1 MDFELD
7 QDQQMLAK
15 TVRDF
20 AKNES
25 PVARFRQFR
34 DDDTGYDP
42 AAWRK
47 MGELGWM
54 GVPFPES
61 AGGFGGSFTDCALVL
76 ENLAT
81 TLVPEP
87 YLASV
92 VLGGM
97 TLARAGDAAQHET
110 YLTPMI
116 EGETTLA
123 LAYSEA
129 QSRYDVSAVATTA
142 TPVGGGYTLRGE
154 KVWVL
159 NGHRADHLIV
169 SAKAPGGVTIFV
181 VPRDA
186 EGLTVKVAKTIDG
199 RNAAFIRLEDV
210 AVADGSRLGE
220 EGSGAAVLD
229 RTMDYAAAAAVAEG
243 VGIAATMLQMTVD
256 YLGTREQFG
265 VKIGSFRLCSTVPS
279 TCTRRANS
287 FVRSRWLRWFV
298 PTMTTQVRAEET
310 SRRRST
316 SSPPAGSGLPN
327 RRSSCTAASVSPMS
341 TTSASTSSGCTR
353 STRCLATRSITWL
366 GSQVILRSS
375 NPQSE
380 LRVVVQRVGESHH
393 RPLVDAQDAFLWA
406 IEVEGQ
412 AKYHAKC
419 DDERQHGS
427 RPTRPRQ

>member
-15 TVRDF
+15 TVGDF

-61 AGGFGGSFTDCALVL
+61 VGGFGGSFADCALVL
-76 ENLAT
+76 ENLAK

-97 TLARAGDAAQHET
+97 TLARAGDAAQHEA

-142 TPVGGGYTLRGE
+142 ASVGGGYSLRGE

-169 SAKAPGGVTIFV
+169 SAKAPGGVTLFV

-186 EGLTVKVAKTIDG
+186 EGMTVKVAKTIDG

-210 AVADGSRLGE
+210 TVADAARLGE

-265 VKIGSFRLCSTVPS
+265 VKIGSFQALQH
-279 TCTRRANS
+279 RA
-287 FVRSRWLRWFV
+287 VDMYAETELLRSIS
-298 PTMTTQVRAEET
+298 MAAMVRADDDDA
-310 SRRRST
+310 SARRGDIS
-316 SSPPAGSGLPN
+316 
-327 RRSSCTAASVSPMS
+327 AAKYQ
-341 TTSASTSSGCTR
+341 
-353 STRCLATRSITWL
+353 LATGGIWVAQQALQLHGGIGATDEHDIGLYFKRMYALNALFGDEEHHVARFAGDPAFI
-366 GSQVILRSS
+366 
-375 NPQSE
+375 
-380 LRVVVQRVGESHH
+380 ESA
-393 RPLVDAQDAFLWA
+393 V
-406 IEVEGQ
+406 
-412 AKYHAKC
+412 
-419 DDERQHGS
+419 
-427 RPTRPRQ
+427 

>member
-15 TVRDF
+15 TVGEF

-25 PVARFRQFR
+25 PVARFRQLR
-34 DDDTGYDP
+34 DSDIGYQP

-61 AGGFGGSFTDCALVL
+61 VGGFGGSFIDCALII

-97 TLARAGDAAQHET
+97 TLAQAGNAAQHEA

-129 QSRYDVSAVATTA
+129 QSRYDVSSVETTA
-142 TPVGGGYTLRGE
+142 TPHDNGYKLSGE

-159 NGHRADHLIV
+159 NGHHADHLIV
-169 SAKAPGGVTIFV
+169 SAKAPGGVTLFV
-181 VPRDA
+181 LPRDA
-186 EGLTVKVAKTIDG
+186 DGVSVTVAKTIDG
-199 RNAAFIRLEDV
+199 QKAAFIRFDDV
-210 AVADGSRLGE
+210 TVDVGSRLGE

-243 VGIAATMLQMTVD
+243 VGIATTMLRMTVD

-265 VKIGSFRLCSTVPS
+265 VKIGSFQALQHRAVDMYAETELLRSISMASMVRADEEDAS
-279 TCTRRANS
+279 TRRADVS
-287 FVRSRWLRWFV
+287 
-298 PTMTTQVRAEET
+298 
-310 SRRRST
+310 
-316 SSPPAGSGLPN
+316 
-327 RRSSCTAASVSPMS
+327 AAK
-341 TTSASTSSGCTR
+341 CQ
-353 STRCLATRSITWL
+353 LATGGIWVA
-366 GSQVILRSS
+366 Q
-375 NPQSE
+375 QSLQLHGGIGVTDE
-380 LRVVVQRVGESHH
+380 HDIGLYFKRMYALNALFGDQEHH
-393 RPLVDAQDAFLWA
+393 VARFASDPAFV
-406 IEVEGQ
+406 EV
-412 AKYHAKC
+412 AV
-419 DDERQHGS
+419 
-427 RPTRPRQ
+427 

>member
-15 TVRDF
+15 TVGDF

-97 TLARAGDAAQHET
+97 AVARAGNAAQHEA

-142 TPVGGGYTLRGE
+142 ASVGGGYSLRGE

-169 SAKAPGGVTIFV
+169 SAKAPGGVTLFV

-186 EGLTVKVAKTIDG
+186 EGVTVKVAKTIDG

-210 AVADGSRLGE
+210 TVADAARLGE

-265 VKIGSFRLCSTVPS
+265 VKIGSFQALQH
-279 TCTRRANS
+279 RA
-287 FVRSRWLRWFV
+287 VDMYAETELLRSIS
-298 PTMTTQVRAEET
+298 MAAMVRADDDDA
-310 SRRRST
+310 SARRGDIS
-316 SSPPAGSGLPN
+316 
-327 RRSSCTAASVSPMS
+327 AAKYQ
-341 TTSASTSSGCTR
+341 
-353 STRCLATRSITWL
+353 LATGGIWVAQQALQLHGGIGVTDEHDIGLYFKRMYALNALFGDEEHHVARFASDPAF
-366 GSQVILRSS
+366 V
-375 NPQSE
+375 
-380 LRVVVQRVGESHH
+380 ESA
-393 RPLVDAQDAFLWA
+393 V
-406 IEVEGQ
+406 
-412 AKYHAKC
+412 
-419 DDERQHGS
+419 
-427 RPTRPRQ
+427 

>member
-15 TVRDF
+15 TVGDF
-20 AKNES
+20 AKHES

-97 TLARAGDAAQHET
+97 ALARAGDAAQHEA

-142 TPVGGGYTLRGE
+142 ASVGGGYSLRGE

-169 SAKAPGGVTIFV
+169 SAKAPGGVTLFV

-186 EGLTVKVAKTIDG
+186 EGVTVKVAKTIDG

-210 AVADGSRLGE
+210 TVADAARLGE

-265 VKIGSFRLCSTVPS
+265 VKIGSFQALQH
-279 TCTRRANS
+279 RA
-287 FVRSRWLRWFV
+287 VDMYAETELLRSIS
-298 PTMTTQVRAEET
+298 MAAMVRADDDDA
-310 SRRRST
+310 SARRGDIS
-316 SSPPAGSGLPN
+316 
-327 RRSSCTAASVSPMS
+327 AAKYQ
-341 TTSASTSSGCTR
+341 
-353 STRCLATRSITWL
+353 LATGGIWVAQQALQLHGGIGVTDEHDIGLYFKRMYALNALFGDEEHHVARFASDPAF
-366 GSQVILRSS
+366 V
-375 NPQSE
+375 
-380 LRVVVQRVGESHH
+380 ESA
-393 RPLVDAQDAFLWA
+393 V
-406 IEVEGQ
+406 
-412 AKYHAKC
+412 
-419 DDERQHGS
+419 
-427 RPTRPRQ
+427 

>member
-15 TVRDF
+15 TVGDF

-25 PVARFRQFR
+25 PVARFRQLR
-34 DDDTGYDP
+34 DTDIGYEP

-54 GVPFPES
+54 GVPFAES
-61 AGGFGGSFTDCALVL
+61 VGGFGGSFVECALII
-76 ENLAT
+76 ENLAS

-97 TLARAGDAAQHET
+97 TLARAGNAAQHEA

-129 QSRYDVSAVATTA
+129 QSRHDVSSVETTA
-142 TPVGGGYTLRGE
+142 TPNGSGYKLSGE

-159 NGHRADHLIV
+159 NGHHADHLIV
-169 SAKAPGGVTIFV
+169 SAKAPGGVTLFV

-186 EGLTVKVAKTIDG
+186 DGVNATVAKTIDG
-199 RNAAFIRLEDV
+199 QKAAFIRFDDVTVDED
-210 AVADGSRLGE
+210 SRLGE

-243 VGIAATMLQMTVD
+243 VGITTTMLRMTVD

-265 VKIGSFRLCSTVPS
+265 VKIGSFQALQHRAVDMYAETELLRSISIASMVRADEDDTS
-279 TCTRRANS
+279 TRRADIS
-287 FVRSRWLRWFV
+287 
-298 PTMTTQVRAEET
+298 
-310 SRRRST
+310 
-316 SSPPAGSGLPN
+316 
-327 RRSSCTAASVSPMS
+327 AAKYQ
-341 TTSASTSSGCTR
+341 
-353 STRCLATRSITWL
+353 LATGGIWVA
-366 GSQVILRSS
+366 Q
-375 NPQSE
+375 QSLQLHGGIGATDE
-380 LRVVVQRVGESHH
+380 HDIGLYFKRMYALNALFGDQEHH
-393 RPLVDAQDAFLWA
+393 VARFASDPAFA
-406 IEVEGQ
+406 EV
-412 AKYHAKC
+412 AV
-419 DDERQHGS
+419 
-427 RPTRPRQ
+427 

>member
-15 TVRDF
+15 TVGDF

-97 TLARAGDAAQHET
+97 TLARAGDAAQHEA

-142 TPVGGGYTLRGE
+142 ASVGGGYSLRGE

-169 SAKAPGGVTIFV
+169 SAKAPGGVTLFV

-186 EGLTVKVAKTIDG
+186 EGVTVKVAKTIDG

-210 AVADGSRLGE
+210 TVADAARLGE

-265 VKIGSFRLCSTVPS
+265 VKIGSFQALQH
-279 TCTRRANS
+279 RA
-287 FVRSRWLRWFV
+287 VDMYAETELLRSIS
-298 PTMTTQVRAEET
+298 MAAMVRADDDDA
-310 SRRRST
+310 SARRGDIS
-316 SSPPAGSGLPN
+316 
-327 RRSSCTAASVSPMS
+327 AAKYQ
-341 TTSASTSSGCTR
+341 
-353 STRCLATRSITWL
+353 LATGGIWVAQQALQLHGGIGVTDEHDIGLYFKRMYALNALFGDEEHHVARFASDPAF
-366 GSQVILRSS
+366 V
-375 NPQSE
+375 
-380 LRVVVQRVGESHH
+380 ESA
-393 RPLVDAQDAFLWA
+393 V
-406 IEVEGQ
+406 
-412 AKYHAKC
+412 
-419 DDERQHGS
+419 
-427 RPTRPRQ
+427 

>member
-15 TVRDF
+15 TVGDF

-97 TLARAGDAAQHET
+97 TLARAGDVAQHET

-142 TPVGGGYTLRGE
+142 ASVGGGYSLRGE

-169 SAKAPGGVTIFV
+169 SAKAPGGVTLFV

-186 EGLTVKVAKTIDG
+186 EGMTVKVAKTIDG

-210 AVADGSRLGE
+210 TVADAARLGE

-265 VKIGSFRLCSTVPS
+265 VKIGSFQALQH
-279 TCTRRANS
+279 RA
-287 FVRSRWLRWFV
+287 VDMYAETELLRSIS
-298 PTMTTQVRAEET
+298 MAAMVRADDDDA
-310 SRRRST
+310 SARRGDIS
-316 SSPPAGSGLPN
+316 
-327 RRSSCTAASVSPMS
+327 AAKYQ
-341 TTSASTSSGCTR
+341 
-353 STRCLATRSITWL
+353 LATGGIWVAQQALQLHGGIGVTDEHDIGLYFKRMYAL
-366 GSQVILRSS
+366 NALFGD
-375 NPQSE
+375 E
-380 LRVVVQRVGESHH
+380 EHH
-393 RPLVDAQDAFLWA
+393 VARFASDPAF
-406 IEVEGQ
+406 VEY
-412 AKYHAKC
+412 AV
-419 DDERQHGS
+419 
-427 RPTRPRQ
+427 

>member
-142 TPVGGGYTLRGE
+142 TPVGGGYSLRGE

-199 RNAAFIRLEDV
+199 RNAAFIRFEDV

-265 VKIGSFRLCSTVPS
+265 VKIGSFQALQH
-279 TCTRRANS
+279 RAVDMYAES
-287 FVRSRWLRWFV
+287 ELLRSIS
-298 PTMTTQVRAEET
+298 MAAMVRADDDDA
-310 SRRRST
+310 SARRGDIS
-316 SSPPAGSGLPN
+316 
-327 RRSSCTAASVSPMS
+327 AAKYQ
-341 TTSASTSSGCTR
+341 
-353 STRCLATRSITWL
+353 LATGGIWVAQQALQLHGGIGVTDEHDIGLYFKRMYALNALFGDEEHHVARFASDPAF
-366 GSQVILRSS
+366 V
-375 NPQSE
+375 
-380 LRVVVQRVGESHH
+380 ESA
-393 RPLVDAQDAFLWA
+393 V
-406 IEVEGQ
+406 
-412 AKYHAKC
+412 
-419 DDERQHGS
+419 
-427 RPTRPRQ
+427 

>member
-15 TVRDF
+15 TVGDF

-97 TLARAGDAAQHET
+97 ALARAGNAAQHEA

-129 QSRYDVSAVATTA
+129 QSRYDVSAVTTTA
-142 TPVGGGYTLRGE
+142 ASVGGGYSLRGE

-169 SAKAPGGVTIFV
+169 SAKAPGGVTLFV

-186 EGLTVKVAKTIDG
+186 EGMTVKVAKTIDG

-210 AVADGSRLGE
+210 TVADAARLGE

-265 VKIGSFRLCSTVPS
+265 VKIGSFQALQH
-279 TCTRRANS
+279 RA
-287 FVRSRWLRWFV
+287 VDMYAETELLRSIS
-298 PTMTTQVRAEET
+298 MAAMVRADDDDA
-310 SRRRST
+310 SARRGDIS
-316 SSPPAGSGLPN
+316 
-327 RRSSCTAASVSPMS
+327 AAKYQ
-341 TTSASTSSGCTR
+341 
-353 STRCLATRSITWL
+353 LATGGIWVAQQALQLHGGIGVTDEHDIGLYFKRMYALNALFGDEEHHVARFASDPAF
-366 GSQVILRSS
+366 V
-375 NPQSE
+375 
-380 LRVVVQRVGESHH
+380 ESA
-393 RPLVDAQDAFLWA
+393 V
-406 IEVEGQ
+406 
-412 AKYHAKC
+412 
-419 DDERQHGS
+419 
-427 RPTRPRQ
+427 